1 LHCGHNTH
9 VSLMKKHLV
18 FGKIDIANE
27 IKIRHFIIFNIK
39 KNCLYVD
46 FKCFY
51 IYVEIMI
58 L

>member
-1 LHCGHNTH
+1 MT
-9 VSLMKKHLV
+9 KHLV
-18 FGKIDIANE
+18 FGKINIANE